1 MIGNHERVRLVVT
14 TWGAFRVVAIADYG
28 AWQSC
33 STLAEGSDLSS
44 VLLQAVL
51 AAGQPLAL
59 DIKPVSA
66 GEP

>member
-28 AWQSC
+28 AWH
-33 STLAEGSDLSS
+33 TLAEGSDLSS